1 MILVHLLILSKNTT
15 MKTELCL
22 YVENYVIVC
31 VCMYIQ
37 YIFSVKV
44 NLILDF
50 KVDEHCLTSPVFII
64 NKKGGRG
71 KWDV

>member
-1 MILVHLLILSKNTT
+1 
-15 MKTELCL
+15 MKTELCP

>member
-1 MILVHLLILSKNTT
+1 

-31 VCMYIQ
+31 VYV
-37 YIFSVKV
+37 YTVLFSVQV